1 MKDKIVLTL
10 AVGLIAI
17 LFVIVMGDFWVALKE
32 NRPPDEAVVN
42 LLQSAI
48 TGVVGIIAGFVVGK
62 NT

>member
-17 LFVIVMGDFWVALKE
+17 LFVIVIGDFWVALKE

-62 NT
+62 NS